1 MKKSCVMV
9 CALLLCAS
17 TAGADVISDWNREAG
32 ARIGA
37 GARRGPSGSL
47 DFAVV
52 HLAMHD
58 AVQAFERRYQP
69 YCVAIPSPSGSPV
82 AAASKAARDVLV
94 GLFPLQTAAI
104 DARVRQLQRHLH
116 HPGIDGGRRPGARA
130 PAPPRRSAFSTAGWT
145 MTMTNATPLIRSSAG
160 PALVSGARPLPSR
173 RAMTAE
179 FVATFTP
186 FAMNAPD
193 QFRMANPRPI

>member
-1 MKKSCVMV
+1 MKKSCVVV

-37 GARRGPSGSL
+37 GARRGPSGAL

-69 YCVAIPSPSGSPV
+69 YCSAIPNASGSPV

-94 GLFPLQTAAI
+94 GLFPLQEAAI
-104 DARVRQLQRHLH
+104 DAAYATST
-116 HPGIDGGRRPGARA
+116 PSTSAR
-130 PAPPRRSAFSTAGWT
+130 
-145 MTMTNATPLIRSSAG
+145 
-160 PALVSGARPLPSR
+160 
-173 RAMTAE
+173 
-179 FVATFTP
+179 
-186 FAMNAPD
+186 D
-193 QFRMANPRPI
+193 